1 MESQALVEFNEI
13 LEPLGTQSA
22 QFFLAASLYH
32 AKKVSFHRA
41 AELAG
46 LSFEDFLARLKEHF
60 STGYVLTEE
69 AVMEDINTADKLIS
83 DS

>member
-32 AKKVSFHRA
+32 AKKVSFNRA